1 MDKTLLIG
9 CKSSI
14 LDDYLKK
21 FDPKIEK
28 TLGIDIFKKDSV
40 LKSNYLSINFKDRDC
55 FTKINNFIKNQN
67 CKINKIVFAVG
78 INYCNDFFS
87 TSLDQWEITFNV
99 NITSF
104 LFTLKNIYEFLDS
117 RTSIVVIASSNGIVG
132 HENRIEYG
140 PSKAALIQLVKN
152 LTIDFSSLKD
162 KNIRINAV
170 SPFYVKT
177 KKNKEYLETYRGRK
191 LVEKIPNKK
200 FVTPEDVLNAI
211 YFLLS
216 DYSEAI
222 RGQNIILDN
231 GFTVQ

>member
-1 MDKTLLIG
+1 MDKTLIIG

-28 TLGIDIFKKDSV
+28 TLGIDIFKKDCV
-40 LKSNYLSINFKDRDC
+40 LKSNYLSIDYTDNAC
-55 FTKINNFIKNQN
+55 FTKINNFISNQN
-67 CKINKIVFAVG
+67 CMINKIVFAAG

-87 TSLDQWEITFNV
+87 TSLDQWEKTFDV

-104 LFTLKNIYEFLDS
+104 LFTLKSIYEFLDS
-117 RTSIVVIASSNGIVG
+117 KVSIVVIASSNGVVG
-132 HENRIEYG
+132 HKNRIEYG

-152 LTIDFSSLKD
+152 LTIDFSSLIDKD
-162 KNIRINAV
+162 IRINAV

-177 KKNKEYLETYRGRK
+177 KKNKAYLESYYGEK
-191 LVEKIPNKK
+191 LVKKIPNKK
-200 FVTPEDVLNAI
+200 FITSDDVLNAI

-216 DYSEAI
+216 DNSEAI
-222 RGQNIILDN
+222 RGQNIIIDN
-231 GFTVQ
+231 GFTIQ